1 MFKIRTC
8 AIQKRHICAKEGGV
22 TFVSSQYLGSRDLSK
37 HVDLEE
43 AGFVFFFYADNHYLF
58 SFTLLEQFIVG
69 GGGEGRWGS
78 EHALTLRIKPTQKL
92 NLFPIYFLF
101 YVGIK

>member
-8 AIQKRHICAKEGGV
+8 TIQKRHICAKGGGV
-22 TFVSSQYLGSRDLSK
+22 TFVSSQCLVSRDLSK

-43 AGFVFFFYADNHYLF
+43 AGFVIFYADNHYSF

-69 GGGEGRWGS
+69 GGGGGGGVS
-78 EHALTLRIKPTQKL
+78 MP
-92 NLFPIYFLF
+92 
-101 YVGIK
+101 

>member
-8 AIQKRHICAKEGGV
+8 TIQKRHICAKEGGV

-37 HVDLEE
+37 RVDLEE
-43 AGFVFFFYADNHYLF
+43 AVFVIFYADNHYPF
-58 SFTLLEQFIVG
+58 SFTLLEQYVVG
-69 GGGEGRWGS
+69 GS

-92 NLFPIYFLF
+92 NLVPIYFLF
-101 YVGIK
+101 YVDIK

>member
-22 TFVSSQYLGSRDLSK
+22 TFVSSQYLGSRDFSK
-37 HVDLEE
+37 RVDLEE
-43 AGFVFFFYADNHYLF
+43 AGFVTFYADNHYPF
-58 SFTLLEQFIVG
+58 SFTLLEQYVVG
-69 GGGEGRWGS
+69 GS

-92 NLFPIYFLF
+92 NQFPFISF
-101 YVGIK
+101 